1 MMDNVRQSSLGPPEP
16 VEALAP
22 TDPLDS
28 VGRPLPRA
36 RLAQLIHGLQ
46 VRFSSSAAEMATQVQ
61 KLTEQLS
68 ELDAQ
73 HAGQLAEFDQQR
85 RRDRETTTHAWDE
98 TLSARWDDAEMRS
111 FKAVHDTAGREGL
124 LRRQARQQVEQL
136 NRELKHRAYEIE
148 QAFLRAKDLPIA
160 KLNSF
165 KARQRELLEQL
176 ESIALATQT
185 SLVKHSLT
193 PPEVDLSPATL
204 AALETIPATAD
215 AAQRAVE
222 HALDEAHSA
231 SARLANYPLA
241 KFFNSP
247 VWWLCTILA
256 SAAVA
261 LILGLTGL
269 VVWLMAGMIGIVV
282 AVLLLLL
289 SLLGIR
295 PWFKRFAAAEYPKV
309 QQQLVL
315 AGRYQAV
322 GLKLATA
329 ENDAELKRL
338 AAKREER
345 FGQAKQWRDQAVQ
358 ELTRQLEGDLAEL
371 SAEAE
376 TQKQCAAQ
384 QLAEAIADSDRTYT
398 ARLQNE
404 WQRSSVQREELL
416 AAHAVRQQTLRDQI
430 DQLQRGGAQRL
441 RTATRKALQW
451 IDGSRRWC
459 EHTFPTWEQW
469 QPEPSR
475 HLDFALDTP
484 LLPIGTLGL
493 GSILPAAAQQNLQPD
508 QLQAPLLFDP
518 LNDGYLAITADPN
531 SAEVQT
537 LVRSLIMR
545 ALVGLPAGKT
555 QVCIIDPPGLGRDF
569 GWLMH
574 LSDYDPQLVTHRVWT
589 QPGHIAKQLATLA
602 MSAED
607 FIQQSLRNQY
617 RSIVDY
623 NAEAGALAEPYR
635 LLVWS
640 ALPSGLD
647 DHAWKNLRSLLETGA
662 RCGIIPILVIDPN
675 AAWPQPEMGEFIARR
690 GLHLVHD
697 PHSGG
702 LHVDEARLRPWAI
715 TLPAPASEEQS
726 HQIIQEVGRMA
737 LTASRVEVPLERM
750 LPASEERWQADSS
763 HSLQIP
769 IGQSGIGRTHS
780 LKLGLGTAQHAIIA
794 GKTGSGKSSLLHAII
809 TSAALTYSPERLRL
823 VLLDFKKGV
832 EFQVYAD
839 AQLPHADII
848 GIESHR
854 EFGLSTLEYIDTCMQ
869 RRGEAFRQSSVQDIA
884 SWNARHPDQ
893 TLPRMLL
900 VIDEFQELFVE
911 EDKLSG
917 QASLILDRIVRQGR
931 SFGIHAVLSSQ
942 TLAGAYSLPRTT
954 LGQMAVRI
962 ALQCDAADAQII
974 FSDDNPAAARLKHPG
989 QAVYNDAGG
998 RVEGNQPMQI
1008 GWMSKS
1014 QQVGWL
1020 AELPSGYRNSDATTN
1035 LLGRCVIYDGNRPA
1049 TWDPANA
1056 NLAIAHGL
1064 QQINADAVW
1073 CVAGESVAIQPAV
1086 TIPLTRQAGR
1096 NMLVV
1101 ASEDRMVA
1109 PVLTALAASLARGT
1123 QSQFFVLQGA
1133 KPTDAWAL
1141 KLPTL
1146 WRDLASDVQLY
1157 DSRSSEACLKRVH
1170 ELLQK
1175 RMQTSDNPAEPQAG
1189 DSEEALQAA
1198 SPVLLAIMQIGR
1210 LRELRRDDDFGMG
1223 GFGESE
1229 LKPDKRLEEIL
1240 RDGPSYGVYTLIW
1253 GENYSTISRW
1263 LSRTALREME
1273 IRLLMQMS
1281 GNDSTHLIDS
1291 IAASRLGEHVMLAYD
1306 EATGLEQRFRPFN
1319 PQWIEAIVAWG
1330 ADKSSSTA

>member
-1 MMDNVRQSSLGPPEP
+1 MDTVP
-16 VEALAP
+16 LASA
-22 TDPLDS
+22 T
-28 VGRPLPRA
+28 RPLPRE
-36 RLAQLIHGLQ
+36 RLGQLIHGLQ
-46 VRFSSSAAEMATQVQ
+46 VRFSSSASEMAAQVRQ
-61 KLTEQLS
+61 LTEQLS
-68 ELDAQ
+68 ELDVQ
-73 HAGQLAEFDQQR
+73 HAEQLAEFDQQR

-98 TLSARWDDAEMRS
+98 TLSARWDDAEMRA
-111 FKAVHDTAGREGL
+111 FKAVYDTSSREGS
-124 LRRQARQQVEQL
+124 LRRQVRQKAEQL
-136 NRELKHRAYEIE
+136 NADLKRRAQEIE
-148 QAFLRAKDLPIA
+148 QAFLRAKDVPIA
-160 KLNSF
+160 KLNRF
-165 KARQRELLEQL
+165 RARNQELLEQL
-176 ESIALATQT
+176 EQVALETQT

-193 PPEVDLSPATL
+193 PPEVDLSPATM
-204 AALETIPATAD
+204 AALEITPADSD
-215 AAQRAVE
+215 AAQRAMEFAVG
-222 HALDEAHSA
+222 EARSA

-247 VWWLCTILA
+247 IWWLCTILIPA
-256 SAAVA
+256 TVT
-261 LILGLTGL
+261 LIVGLTGL
-269 VVWLMAGMIGIVV
+269 AVWLMAGMIGVV
-282 AVLLLLL
+282 VGVLLLLL

-295 PWFKRFAAAEYPKV
+295 PWFKRFIAAEYPKA

-315 AGRYQAV
+315 AQRYQAI

-338 AAKREER
+338 ASKREER
-345 FGQAKQWRDQAVQ
+345 FGQAKQWRDHSVQ
-358 ELTRQLEGDLAEL
+358 ELTQRLESDLVKL
-371 SAEAE
+371 RAEAE
-376 TQKQCAAQ
+376 TQKQRASQ
-384 QLAEAIADSDRTYT
+384 QLTDAILDSDRTYT
-398 ARLQNE
+398 ELLQNE
-404 WQRSSVQREELL
+404 WHQSSGQREELI
-416 AAHAVRQQTLRDQI
+416 ASHQRRQQAQRDLI
-430 DQLQRGGAQRL
+430 DQLQHGGAQRL
-441 RTATRKALQW
+441 RTATHKALQW
-451 IDGSRRWC
+451 LDGSRRWC
-459 EHTFPTWEQW
+459 DQAFPAWEQW
-469 QPEPSR
+469 QPSPNS
-475 HLDFALDTP
+475 HQDFALDTP
-484 LLPIGTLGL
+484 LLPIGTLAL
-493 GSILPAAAQQNLQPD
+493 GPILPAAAQRDLQPD

-531 SAEVQT
+531 STQVQA
-537 LVRSLIMR
+537 LLRNLLMR

-555 QVCIIDPPGLGRDF
+555 QVCVIDPPSLGRDF

-589 QPGHIAKQLATLA
+589 QPGHIAKQLSTLA

-617 RSIVDY
+617 RNIVDY

-647 DHAWKNLRSLLETGA
+647 DHSWKNLRSLLETGA
-662 RCGIIPILVIDPN
+662 RCGIIPILIIDPN
-675 AAWPQPEMGEFIARR
+675 ATWPQPEIAEFVAHR

-697 PHSGG
+697 PQTGG
-702 LHVDEARLRPWAI
+702 LHVNEARLRPWAI
-715 TLPAPASEEQS
+715 TPPEPVSDKQS
-726 HQIIQEVGRMA
+726 HQIIQEVGRLA

-750 LPASEERWQADSS
+750 LPAAEEDRWQADSS
-763 HSLQIP
+763 RALQIP
-769 IGQSGIGRTHS
+769 IGQSGVGRTHA
-780 LKLGLGTAQHAIIA
+780 LKLGVGTAQHAIIA

-854 EFGLSTLEYIDTCMQ
+854 EFGLSALEYIDDCMQ

-884 SWNARHPDQ
+884 SWNARHPEQ
-893 TLPRMLL
+893 ILPRILL

-1008 GWMSKS
+1008 GWMSNA
-1014 QQVGWL
+1014 QQVAWL
-1020 AELPSGYRNSDATTN
+1020 AELPSGYRNADPTTN
-1035 LLGRCVIYDGNRPA
+1035 RLGRCVVYDGNRAA
-1049 TWDPANA
+1049 TWDATNA
-1056 NLAIAHGL
+1056 NMALDYGRR
-1064 QQINADAVW
+1064 QVNPDALW

-1086 TIPLTRQAGR
+1086 TFPLTRQAGR
-1096 NMLVV
+1096 NVLVV

-1109 PVLTALAASLARGT
+1109 PVLTAIAASLARGT
-1123 QSQFFVLQGA
+1123 QAQLFVLQGA

-1141 KLPTL
+1141 KLPSL
-1146 WRDLASDVQLY
+1146 WRDLSSDLQVF
-1157 DSRSSEACLKRVH
+1157 DSRSTEACLKQVH
-1170 ELLQK
+1170 ELLQQ
-1175 RMQTSDNPAEPQAG
+1175 RMQAADAPAESATG
-1189 DSEEALQAA
+1189 ASENSLPTAP
-1198 SPVLLAIMQIGR
+1198 PVLLAVMQLGR

-1223 GFGESE
+1223 GFGDSE

-1240 RDGPSYGVYTLIW
+1240 RDGPSYGVFTLIW
-1253 GENYSTISRW
+1253 GENYSTIGRW
-1263 LSRTALREME
+1263 LSRTALRELE

-1281 GNDSTHLIDS
+1281 GNDSTHLIES
-1291 IAASRLGEHVMLAYD
+1291 IAASRLGDQVMLAFD
-1306 EATGLEQRFRPFN
+1306 EATGLEQRFRPFS
-1319 PQWIEAIVAWG
+1319 PQWLEAIVAWG
-1330 ADKSSSTA
+1330 SDKSFLERLDEENGNF